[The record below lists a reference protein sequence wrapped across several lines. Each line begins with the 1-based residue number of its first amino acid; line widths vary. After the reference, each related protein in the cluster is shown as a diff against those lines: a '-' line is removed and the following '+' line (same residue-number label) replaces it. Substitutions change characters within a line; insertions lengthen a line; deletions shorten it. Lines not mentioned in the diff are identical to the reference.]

1 MKYDVSAFVNPIKA
15 TATAAINYAN
25 AHRPEGLI
33 ISGLIGWFG
42 SLAAMYVQSPKIH
55 QDLDDGDLKQA
66 AKDILP
72 VAIPVALS
80 TTAQI
85 KGVKEATDKYAAAYA
100 FGKAAE
106 EALKERKNAELTSL
120 NEKKVK
126 DINQKEAENAVANNP
141 PVMEQVSQIGFG
153 TCLHYDKKLK
163 RYFRADV
170 DQVNKSLL
178 HVHDAM
184 VIKNYGTVT
193 LTDFYRDLGD
203 QDAVHDIEDD
213 SLYDRLGWSVS
224 EDNISERKN
233 GQIQSWELPD
243 ADFFT
248 ISFPS
253 AEPVRVIDWKNLQF
267 IVGYG
272 EDSVRIE

>member
-15 TATAAINYAN
+15 TATAAVNYAN

-55 QDLDDGDLKQA
+55 KDLDDGDLKQA

-106 EALKERKNAELTSL
+106 EALRERKEAELTSL
-120 NEKKVK
+120 NEKKVTA
-126 DINQKEAENAVANNP
+126 INQQQAENAVVNNP
-141 PVMEQVSQIGFG
+141 PVMEQVVQIGVG
-153 TCLHYDKKLK
+153 TCLHYDKKLR

-170 DQVNKSLL
+170 EQVNKSLQ
-178 HVHDAM
+178 HMRDGASPGS
-184 VIKNYGTVT
+184 VIT
-193 LTDFYRDLGD
+193 LADFYRDLGE
-203 QDAVHDIEDD
+203 QSIVADIEDD
-213 SLYDRLGWSVS
+213 TLFDKLGWSVPEAKDWKGREV
-224 EDNISERKN
+224 ED
-233 GQIQSWELPD
+233 WEKPD
-243 ADFFT
+243 ADFT
-248 ISFPS
+248 PIAFPS
-253 AEPVRVIDWKNLQF
+253 MDPVRVIDWRNLQF
-267 IVGYG
+267 IPGYG
-272 EDSVRIE
+272 EESIRIE